1 MNTISSHHEK
11 SPSPQPKAAAA
22 AATAAA
28 VESERDTYVLKR
40 NYQGNSRS
48 VSGLGECDVQ
58 NADTKLQRL
67 NLQFF
72 LWKSELQFNLH
83 PEIPIPKA
91 NAHIADVAMGTG

>member
-1 MNTISSHHEK
+1 MNTISSHQEK
-11 SPSPQPKAAAA
+11 SPSPQPKAAV
-22 AATAAA
+22 

-72 LWKSELQFNLH
+72 LWKWELQFNLH

-91 NAHIADVAMGTG
+91 NARIADVAMGTG